1 MLALRVA
8 TVAIIAAL
16 PMTPA
21 HAQDATTVTAT
32 AKMMDKDGKEV
43 GTVTFKETPSGKIWG
58 IAEITGVPAGP
69 HGFHIHETGKCDGA
83 DGFKSAGGHY
93 TGEMKHG
100 VMAEGGPHAGDL
112 PNVHAATE
120 GVVKA
125 EFFTDGFSLGEG
137 GKNPLK
143 DADGSAVV
151 LHAQPDDY
159 TTQPTGDAGD
169 RLACGV
175 VE

>member
-32 AKMMDKDGKEV
+32 ARMMDKDGKEV

-58 IAEITGVPAGP
+58 LAEITGVPAGP
-69 HGFHIHETGKCDGA
+69 HGLHIHETGKCDGA

-112 PNVHAATE
+112 PNVHAAAE

-125 EFFTDGFSLGEG
+125 EFFTDGFTLGEG